1 MNWIKKSKLPLKIGL
16 VFGGG
21 GARGF
26 GHIGVIKALEEE
38 GIKADF
44 VCGTS
49 IGSLIAAAYASG
61 ATIDE
66 LMELASDI
74 KQKDIRPNKIL
85 PTPSSAKGVEALCLK
100 AIKGDKMF
108 SELNIP
114 FACVAVDIN
123 NGQEVVFE
131 SGFVAK
137 CVSASC
143 CLPGIFE
150 PVEIDGHYYVDG
162 GLLNTIPTDVAFKK
176 HCDVIISVDINS
188 TRGSGSKT
196 TKLFDVLGATISIM
210 GTTNANLSY
219 KYADV
224 VIKPNLERF
233 SGMKFDS
240 TYSSEMIEEGYAA
253 AKEAIPEIKKI
264 IKENKPKAYRM
275 KQEIKQKKKEL
286 NKQIKEYWDYR
297 ANNY

>member
-1 MNWIKKSKLPLKIGL
+1 MSILNRKKVPLKIGF

-26 GHIGVIKALEEE
+26 GHIGVLKAFEEA

-61 ATIDE
+61 ATSSE
-66 LMELASDI
+66 LLEIAENL
-74 KQKDIRPNKIL
+74 KQKDIKPNKII
-85 PTPSSAKGVEALCLK
+85 PTPSSAEGVEELCLK
-100 AIKGDKMF
+100 AIKGNKMF

-123 NGQEVVFE
+123 TGKQVVFE

-143 CLPGIFE
+143 CAPGFFI
-150 PVEIDGHYYVDG
+150 PVEIDGHNYVDG
-162 GLLNTIPTDVAFKK
+162 GLLNNIPTDIAFSK
-176 HCDVIISVDINS
+176 HCDIIIAIDINS
-188 TRGSGSKT
+188 TRGSGSPT
-196 TKLFDVLGATISIM
+196 TKLLDVLGATISIM
-210 GTTNANLSY
+210 GTVNANLGYS
-219 KYADV
+219 YADV
-224 VIKPNLERF
+224 VIKPDLKRF
-233 SGMKFDS
+233 SSMKFGGDQS
-240 TYSSEMIEEGYAA
+240 TEMMEEGYKA
-253 AKEAIPEIKKI
+253 AKAAIPEIMRI
-264 IKENKPKAYRM
+264 INENKPKAYRM

-286 NKQIKEYWDYR
+286 KKQIKEYWDYR
-297 ANNY
+297 ANN

>member
-1 MNWIKKSKLPLKIGL
+1 MKLFKKRNAPLKIGL

-26 GHIGVIKALEEE
+26 GHIGVIKALEEV
-38 GIKADF
+38 GIRADF

-61 ATIDE
+61 ATYEE
-66 LMELASDI
+66 LVDMAGEI
-74 KQKDIRPNKIL
+74 KQKDIRPTKLI
-85 PTPSSAKGVEALCLK
+85 PTPTSAKGVEELCIK

-123 NGQEVVFE
+123 TGKEVVFE

-143 CLPGIFE
+143 CLPGVFI
-150 PVEIDGHYYVDG
+150 PVEIDGHNYVDG
-162 GLLNTIPTDVAFKK
+162 GLLNNIPTSVAFSK
-176 HCDVIISVDINS
+176 HCDLIIAVDINS
-188 TRGSGSKT
+188 TRGSGSET

-210 GTTNANLSY
+210 GTTNANLGY
-219 KYADV
+219 QYADV
-224 VIKPNLERF
+224 VIKPNLKRF
-233 SGMKFDS
+233 SGMKFS
-240 TYSSEMIEEGYAA
+240 GEHSVEMIEEGYLA
-253 AKEAIPEIKKI
+253 AKEAIPEILRI
-264 IKENKPKAYRM
+264 IKEDKPKAYRM
-275 KQEIKQKKKEL
+275 KKEIKLKKKEL

-297 ANNY
+297 LNNK

>member
-1 MNWIKKSKLPLKIGL
+1 MISFRKKVPLKIGL

-26 GHIGVIKALEEE
+26 GHIGVIKALEEA

-49 IGSLIAAAYASG
+49 IGSLIGAAYASG
-61 ATIDE
+61 ATSSDLLEI
-66 LMELASDI
+66 ARDI
-74 KQKDIRPNKIL
+74 KQKDIRPNKIIPS
-85 PTPSSAKGVEALCLK
+85 PTSAKHIEELCLK
-100 AIKGDKMF
+100 AIKGEKMF

-123 NGQEVVFE
+123 NGKEVVFE

-143 CLPGIFE
+143 CIPGVFI
-150 PVEIDGHYYVDG
+150 PVEIDGHNYVDG

-176 HCDVIISVDINS
+176 HCDIIIAVDINS
-188 TRGSGSKT
+188 TRGSGSQT

-210 GTTNANLSY
+210 GTINAKLAY
-219 KYADV
+219 RYADV
-224 VIKPNLERF
+224 MITPDLKRF
-233 SGMKFDS
+233 SSMKVDGGE
-240 TYSSEMIEEGYAA
+240 EMIEEGYNATIDA
-253 AKEAIPEIKKI
+253 MPQIMDLFTRRKKI
-264 IKENKPKAYRM
+264 KDKSCDMGDVKFI
-275 KQEIKQKKKEL
+275 
-286 NKQIKEYWDYR
+286 D
-297 ANNY
+297 